1 MDRTK
6 KSKSTPVSTQKC
18 RKKINQETHKQKLIR
33 AKNYTR
39 QIRTL
44 TEHDRRMFRQ
54 LHNIEYH
61 HNTDLKSAESPS
73 PNIPQDFDD
82 STESDHKQATKT
94 KIEHYFPRR
103 PSYNVN
109 NNEELSGTTLVPDD
123 ISNIQE
129 QYLQSDGCVTPSPCS
144 QMSKN
149 STVELPRVEPKSA
162 ILVDIDNN
170 PFFIEESDDILAI
183 DDILCDLTFENE
195 ASTNDVFLEENNI
208 SLLFRNYQNQSLEI
222 ARNKGLFV
230 ETNVHEILSLSS
242 ILLLTTN
249 SHSNGMISLF
259 GSPLLDKIH
268 QEFMPKQQI
277 ELDPKC
283 ESIIRKAIK
292 MAMKESCEDATN
304 WFYGQLIN
312 ENNLRENAGCIISD
326 CLRTLPMSNIR
337 SDHSETTHITNYLDR
352 IMRGFFD
359 DPNRHIVE
367 WPNTALEESRR
378 KSEGRPKQ
386 PDFKVSVVHQLQRK
400 AVLFVGEV
408 SPPSQK
414 DKVFKNCNDLICL
427 GVFMKD
433 CLDSAIDKG
442 ADVKVIG
449 FQCVDYKIDFYI
461 MDLVKGIYTM
471 LHVGQMTFPASIKEM
486 LSFVDEIDLL
496 FRVRENFRESF
507 NVLYT
512 NLCHPSPPLT
522 KASFKRDTL
531 KSSKFR
537 QLVHKTHNVN
547 RPCPFWYGRF

>member
-1 MDRTK
+1 M
-6 KSKSTPVSTQKC
+6 
-18 RKKINQETHKQKLIR
+18 
-33 AKNYTR
+33 
-39 QIRTL
+39 
-44 TEHDRRMFRQ
+44 
-54 LHNIEYH
+54 
-61 HNTDLKSAESPS
+61 
-73 PNIPQDFDD
+73 
-82 STESDHKQATKT
+82 
-94 KIEHYFPRR
+94 
-103 PSYNVN
+103 N

-195 ASTNDVFLEENNI
+195 VSTNDVFLEENNI

-304 WFYGQLIN
+304 WFNGQLIN
-312 ENNLRENAGCIISD
+312 ENNLRENVGCIISD

-386 PDFKVSVVHQLQRK
+386 PDFTVSVVHQLQRK

-414 DKVFKNCNDLICL
+414 DKVFKNCNDLIRL

-449 FQCVDYKIDFYI
+449 FQCIGKTNNK
-461 MDLVKGIYTM
+461 M
-471 LHVGQMTFPASIKEM
+471 A
-486 LSFVDEIDLL
+486 LL
-496 FRVRENFRESF
+496 FHIILFNRSF
-507 NVLYT
+507 
-512 NLCHPSPPLT
+512 
-522 KASFKRDTL
+522 
-531 KSSKFR
+531 
-537 QLVHKTHNVN
+537 
-547 RPCPFWYGRF
+547 

>member
-18 RKKINQETHKQKLIR
+18 RKKIHQETHKQKLIR

-44 TEHDRRMFRQ
+44 GTHTNTMLNDRTEHDRRMFRQ

-82 STESDHKQATKT
+82 STEVVVVIINRQLKPKLSTTSRDDHL
-94 KIEHYFPRR
+94 I
-103 PSYNVN
+103 
-109 NNEELSGTTLVPDD
+109 NEELSGTTLVPDD

-195 ASTNDVFLEENNI
+195 VSTNDVFLEENNI

-222 ARNKGLFV
+222 ARNKGF
-230 ETNVHEILSLSS
+230 
-242 ILLLTTN
+242 
-249 SHSNGMISLF
+249 LF

-304 WFYGQLIN
+304 WFYGQQIN
-312 ENNLRENAGCIISD
+312 ENNLRENAVALS
-326 CLRTLPMSNIR
+326 L
-337 SDHSETTHITNYLDR
+337 
-352 IMRGFFD
+352 
-359 DPNRHIVE
+359 IV
-367 WPNTALEESRR
+367 
-378 KSEGRPKQ
+378 
-386 PDFKVSVVHQLQRK
+386 
-400 AVLFVGEV
+400 
-408 SPPSQK
+408 
-414 DKVFKNCNDLICL
+414 
-427 GVFMKD
+427 
-433 CLDSAIDKG
+433 
-442 ADVKVIG
+442 
-449 FQCVDYKIDFYI
+449 
-461 MDLVKGIYTM
+461 
-471 LHVGQMTFPASIKEM
+471 
-486 LSFVDEIDLL
+486 
-496 FRVRENFRESF
+496 
-507 NVLYT
+507 
-512 NLCHPSPPLT
+512 
-522 KASFKRDTL
+522 
-531 KSSKFR
+531 
-537 QLVHKTHNVN
+537 
-547 RPCPFWYGRF
+547 